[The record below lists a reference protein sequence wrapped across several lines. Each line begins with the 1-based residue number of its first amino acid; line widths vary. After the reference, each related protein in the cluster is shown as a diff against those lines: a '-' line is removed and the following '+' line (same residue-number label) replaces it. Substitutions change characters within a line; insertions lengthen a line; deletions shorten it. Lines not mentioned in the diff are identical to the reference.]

1 MGVEVEMLV
10 VVVVVVVVDGGGWCG
25 VWLEME
31 VEQRLVSAAS
41 E

>member
-1 MGVEVEMLV
+1 MGVEVEML
-10 VVVVVVVVDGGGWCG
+10 VVVVVVVDGGGWCG